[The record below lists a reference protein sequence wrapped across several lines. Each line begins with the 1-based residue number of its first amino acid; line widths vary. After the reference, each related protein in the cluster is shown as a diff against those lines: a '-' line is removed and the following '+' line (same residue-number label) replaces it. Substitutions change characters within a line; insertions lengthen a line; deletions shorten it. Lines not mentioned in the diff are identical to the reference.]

1 MQKNA
6 GGMVVNR
13 KGRKQRKQAMIISR
27 SSFMYI
33 AVFMMATLTIT
44 LFLTTTVESEPVKN
58 SSPIVDHIEIED
70 NDPFSGLPPEEAEED
85 ILLENFTPMSCVYRG
100 KINFD
105 TESKVNLQKYQRII
119 K

>member
-1 MQKNA
+1 MTA
-6 GGMVVNR
+6 
-13 KGRKQRKQAMIISR
+13 SR

-33 AVFMMATLTIT
+33 AIFIMVILAIT
-44 LFLTTTVESEPVKN
+44 LFLTTTVESEPDKN
-58 SSPIVDHIEIED
+58 ASPIVDHIKIEG